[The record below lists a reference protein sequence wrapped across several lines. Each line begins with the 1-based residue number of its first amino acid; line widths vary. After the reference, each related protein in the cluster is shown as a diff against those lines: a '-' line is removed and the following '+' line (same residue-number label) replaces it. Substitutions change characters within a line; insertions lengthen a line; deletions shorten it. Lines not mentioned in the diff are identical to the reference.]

1 MPERGGQRRERNEAE
16 QHEGRGRREEVVE
29 RVGRPDVG
37 IGAGGAGRGQD
48 ARDVRG
54 ARQVGE
60 AGNDLAAARQLAE
73 ADEHGRQDARRRS
86 RAAPARTVPARWNSE
101 PGRCRRARARCRRPR
116 PPIGCRSAFPD
127 WPDPAPGSG
136 GWRRARTKAVAART
150 GALAA
155 GGRTGIGRTWQNDR
169 NRHRARRWF
178 RRRRNRLGNGRRL
191 WLGRADRRTDDLGL
205 NFGRPRGGIG
215 GRRCRTK
222 RCRFDPC
229 RQLHEIV
236 FEALE
241 RTIELLEL
249 LAQPADLVQHED
261 QQDDA
266 AENQQEFHGRPRR
279 SLCQLNGAR

>member
-1 MPERGGQRRERNEAE
+1 MLGMCA
-16 QHEGRGRREEVVE
+16 
-29 RVGRPDVG
+29 
-37 IGAGGAGRGQD
+37 
-48 ARDVRG
+48 
-54 ARQVGE
+54 ARQVGD
-60 AGNDLAAARQLAE
+60 AGNDLAAARQFAEPRPAPRQDGAEEHAQPRPEQALLDRIAHEENAAERERKPADPDHPLGAE
-73 ADEHGRQDARRRS
+73 AFLQIGQTRAGFRRWRRRLE
-86 RAAPARTVPARWNSE
+86 RRRWRL
-101 PGRCRRARARCRRPR
+101 GRRHWRL
-116 PPIGCRSAFPD
+116 
-127 WPDPAPGSG
+127 G
-136 GWRRARTKAVAART
+136 GQ
-150 GALAA
+150 
-155 GGRTGIGRTWQNDR
+155 TGIGRTWQNDR

-266 AENQQEFHGRPRR
+266 AENKQEFHGRPRR
-279 SLCQLNGAR
+279 IYAS